1 MLNSQDVE
9 RLSEKVLKLLAEVG
23 ILVENGEVVEACL
36 AKGCAAGPG
45 GRLRIPPELIEELVS
60 FQKPAQEEY
69 ERDHEL
75 VYTCGP
81 DWTHYLTWRGQAE
94 AFREAHAQRFL
105 MQAFD
110 CGPTTY

>member
-45 GRLRIPPELIEELVS
+45 GRLRIPPELIEEMVS

-105 MQAFD
+105 M
-110 CGPTTY
+110 